1 MSYIGQT
8 SRSLKHRYRE
18 RMRYIEQ
25 NDPPSA
31 FALHIPN
38 NKHEYGP
45 IKDTITLILISIKL
59 HY

>member
-1 MSYIGQT
+1 
-8 SRSLKHRYRE
+8 
-18 RMRYIEQ
+18 MRYIEQ